1 MARTKRTTTD
11 HRSTF
16 PIRRMILLDVLL
28 LTTLRLIPNEVLCRR
43 LIHRSAWK
51 GYSAKLGFRFTE
63 FSEVG
68 GVLRSWLRGSAD
80 GIMLV
85 VEGEIPRWLKRES
98 PVVDLIEER
107 SPGELS

>member
-1 MARTKRTTTD
+1 VEISGVSVSRRTWTGGRAIAAPTNVTKAPGL
-11 HRSTF
+11 SF
-16 PIRRMILLDVLL
+16 A
-28 LTTLRLIPNEVLCRR
+28 
-43 LIHRSAWK
+43 LIHLSAWNRN
-51 GYSAKLGFRFTE
+51 SANFALWA
-63 FSEVG
+63 FSELRVDG
-68 GVLRSWLRGSAD
+68 ALRSWLRGSAD

>member
-1 MARTKRTTTD
+1 VEGK
-11 HRSTF
+11 F
-16 PIRRMILLDVLL
+16 CE
-28 LTTLRLIPNEVLCRR
+28 LRVD
-43 LIHRSAWK
+43 
-51 GYSAKLGFRFTE
+51 
-63 FSEVG
+63 